1 MPVPSTKLGLPAERK
16 GESADV
22 IATPGRTCSGW
33 HVIGV
38 TRKATE
44 AEDIAAAVSAAPGV
58 AALSGGRLGGVGT
71 YLPGR
76 RVTGV
81 VIRDNDLEVHI
92 IGRYGVSVAEIAAE
106 VRRAVEPYA
115 GDRTVHVIIEDLA

>member
-1 MPVPSTKLGLPAERK
+1 MSSPFHDEPAPVGTSSASSGPAK
-16 GESADV
+16 
-22 IATPGRTCSGW
+22 
-33 HVIGV
+33 
-38 TRKATE
+38 E

-81 VIRDNDLEVHI
+81 VLRDNDLEVHSV
-92 IGRYGVSVAEIAAE
+92 GRYGVPVAEIAAE

-115 GDRTVHVIIEDLA
+115 GERTVHVIIEDLA

>member
-1 MPVPSTKLGLPAERK
+1 MSSPLEDEPAPVGTSLA
-16 GESADV
+16 S
-22 IATPGRTCSGW
+22 PGT
-33 HVIGV
+33 
-38 TRKATE
+38 ATE

-81 VIRDNDLEVHI
+81 VIRDDDLEVHV
-92 IGRYGVSVAEIAAE
+92 IGRYGVSVAEIAAD

>member
-1 MPVPSTKLGLPAERK
+1 MSSPLHDGPVPVGTSSVSSGSVSSGTGKE
-16 GESADV
+16 ADQ
-22 IATPGRTCSGW
+22 IAT
-33 HVIGV
+33 
-38 TRKATE
+38 
-44 AEDIAAAVSAAPGV
+44 AVSALPGV

-81 VIRDNDLEVHI
+81 VLREDDLEVHVV
-92 IGRYGVSVAEIAAE
+92 GRYGVPVAQIAAE
-106 VRRAVEPYA
+106 VRQAAEPYV

>member
-1 MPVPSTKLGLPAERK
+1 MSSPAHNEPAPVSTSSASAGSVASGRGKEAE
-16 GESADV
+16 E
-22 IATPGRTCSGW
+22 IAT
-33 HVIGV
+33 
-38 TRKATE
+38 
-44 AEDIAAAVSAAPGV
+44 AVSAVPGV

-81 VIRDNDLEVHI
+81 VLREDDLEVHVV
-92 IGRYGVSVAEIAAE
+92 GRYGVPVAEIAAE
-106 VRRAVEPYA
+106 VRQAAEPYV

>member
-1 MPVPSTKLGLPAERK
+1 MSLPREDDHPPLGAPAVPGPARD
-16 GESADV
+16 AD
-22 IATPGRTCSGW
+22 
-33 HVIGV
+33 
-38 TRKATE
+38 E
-44 AEDIAAAVSAAPGV
+44 IAAAVSTAPGV

-81 VIRDNDLEVHI
+81 VVRDHDLEVHVV
-92 IGRYGVSVAEIAAE
+92 GRYGVPVAQIADG

-115 GDRTVHVIIEDLA
+115 ADRMVHVIIEDLA

>member
-1 MPVPSTKLGLPAERK
+1 MSSPFHDEPAPVGTS
-16 GESADV
+16 SAS
-22 IATPGRTCSGW
+22 SGP
-33 HVIGV
+33 
-38 TRKATE
+38 

-81 VIRDNDLEVHI
+81 VLRDNDLEVHI
-92 IGRYGVSVAEIAAE
+92 VGRYGVPVAEIAAE

-115 GDRTVHVIIEDLA
+115 GDRTVHVIVEDLA

>member
-1 MPVPSTKLGLPAERK
+1 MSSPLQHEPAPGGPS
-16 GESADV
+16 S
-22 IATPGRTCSGW
+22 TPPGTGQ
-33 HVIGV
+33 
-38 TRKATE
+38 E

-81 VIRDNDLEVHI
+81 VVRADDLEVHV
-92 IGRYGVSVAEIAAE
+92 IGRYGVSVTEIAAD

>member
-1 MPVPSTKLGLPAERK
+1 MSSPLQDGTAPVGTSSVSSGSVSSGTGKEAEQ
-16 GESADV
+16 
-22 IATPGRTCSGW
+22 IAT
-33 HVIGV
+33 
-38 TRKATE
+38 
-44 AEDIAAAVSAAPGV
+44 AVSAVPAV

-81 VIRDNDLEVHI
+81 VLREDDLEVHVV
-92 IGRYGVSVAEIAAE
+92 GRYGVPVAEIAAE
-106 VRRAVEPYA
+106 VRQAAEPYV

>member
-1 MPVPSTKLGLPAERK
+1 MSSPLQHEPAP
-16 GESADV
+16 GGSSSAP
-22 IATPGRTCSGW
+22 PGTA
-33 HVIGV
+33 
-38 TRKATE
+38 KE
-44 AEDIAAAVSAAPGV
+44 ADAIAAAVTAAPEV

-81 VIRDNDLEVHI
+81 VIRDGELELHV
-92 IGRYGVSVAEIAAE
+92 IGRFGVPVTEIAAA

-115 GDRTVHVIIEDLA
+115 DDRTVHVIIEDLA

>member
-1 MPVPSTKLGLPAERK
+1 MSTPRQDDQAPVPGTPAVAGPAVEVPAVEVPAVR
-16 GESADV
+16 
-22 IATPGRTCSGW
+22 IA
-33 HVIGV
+33 
-38 TRKATE
+38 E
-44 AEDIAAAVSAAPGV
+44 AVGAVPGV

-81 VIRDNDLEVHI
+81 VIRGDDLEVHVV
-92 IGRYGVSVAEIAAE
+92 GRYGVPVAEIAAG

-115 GDRTVHVIIEDLA
+115 RDHTVHVIIEDLA

>member
-1 MPVPSTKLGLPAERK
+1 MSSPLQDGPAPVGTPSVSSGPVPSGTGNEAEQ
-16 GESADV
+16 
-22 IATPGRTCSGW
+22 IAT
-33 HVIGV
+33 
-38 TRKATE
+38 
-44 AEDIAAAVSAAPGV
+44 AVSAVPAV

-81 VIRDNDLEVHI
+81 VLREDDLEVHVV
-92 IGRYGVSVAEIAAE
+92 GRYGVPAAQIAAE
-106 VRRAVEPYA
+106 VRQAAEPYV

>member
-1 MPVPSTKLGLPAERK
+1 MSLPRQDDHPPLNASAATASTPD
-16 GESADV
+16 ADA
-22 IATPGRTCSGW
+22 IA
-33 HVIGV
+33 V
-38 TRKATE
+38 
-44 AEDIAAAVSAAPGV
+44 AVSAASGV
-58 AALSGGRLGGVGT
+58 AALSGGRFGGVGT

-81 VIRDNDLEVHI
+81 VIGEDDLEVHVV
-92 IGRYGVSVAEIAAE
+92 GRYGVPVAQIAAD

>member
-1 MPVPSTKLGLPAERK
+1 MSSPLQDGPAPVGTSSVSSGSVSSGTGKEAEQ
-16 GESADV
+16 
-22 IATPGRTCSGW
+22 IAT
-33 HVIGV
+33 
-38 TRKATE
+38 
-44 AEDIAAAVSAAPGV
+44 AVSALPGV

-81 VIRDNDLEVHI
+81 VLREDDLEVHVV
-92 IGRYGVSVAEIAAE
+92 GRYGVPVAEIAAE
-106 VRRAVEPYA
+106 VRQAAEPYV

>member
-1 MPVPSTKLGLPAERK
+1 MSSPFLDEPAPVGTSSASSGPAEK
-16 GESADV
+16 
-22 IATPGRTCSGW
+22 
-33 HVIGV
+33 
-38 TRKATE
+38 

-81 VIRDNDLEVHI
+81 VLRDNDLEVHI
-92 IGRYGVSVAEIAAE
+92 VGRYGVPVAEIAAE

-115 GDRTVHVIIEDLA
+115 GDRTVHVIVEDLA

>member
-1 MPVPSTKLGLPAERK
+1 MSSPP
-16 GESADV
+16 
-22 IATPGRTCSGW
+22 PGT
-33 HVIGV
+33 I
-38 TRKATE
+38 KA

-81 VIRDNDLEVHI
+81 VIRDDDLEVHV
-92 IGRYGVSVAEIAAE
+92 IGRYGVSVTEIAVD
-106 VRRAVEPYA
+106 VRRSSP
-115 GDRTVHVIIEDLA
+115 TPVIARCT